1 MSNYD
6 ERVKNI
12 LWEYISEIDMEEV
25 INRIKNLEDDQEEKV
40 VMGYDNKPEYRIYAF
55 EEICEVARVEIR
67 ATTLEEARKALDNIE
82 HTTAI
87 EGDGG
92 VVDYYE
98 GMSKDKGW
106 KYKDQDNVNE
116 YIYDTETKQEI
127 ESE

>member
-12 LWEYISEIDMEEV
+12 LWEYISEIDMDEV

-40 VMGYDNKPEYRIYAF
+40 VMGYGNKPEYRIYAF

-87 EGDGG
+87 EGG

>member
-1 MSNYD
+1 MSDYYEKVN
-6 ERVKNI
+6 EI
-12 LWEYISEIDMEEV
+12 LWEYISEIDMDEV

-40 VMGYDNKPEYRIYAF
+40 VMGYGNKPEYRIYAF

-87 EGDGG
+87 EGG